1 MKKKILSIGVSGI
14 LLLAVL
20 SVTSNST
27 LGVNAMEKINA
38 NYPDN
43 IITFGGPDEQ
53 SEDDVLPKPRVFPQ
67 PSEESLKLT
76 QEQVQA
82 FDCGLV
88 EDVSVPECEA
98 LVALYASTN
107 GSAWANNTNWLQ
119 STTVGDWYGVGITFY
134 EGPSNL
140 TLSGNNLVGTIPP
153 EIGNLPELRVINL
166 SENYL
171 RGGIPSELFQL
182 EYLGVIALNDN
193 LLSGTLPSELG
204 SEKYFTI
211 LLNGNQFTGQIPDTF
226 DQAERLRLLDLSR
239 NQLSGEIPATLGQ
252 AYNLWDLYLSDNQ
265 LSGTIPSTL
274 GNLKQLSDL
283 DLSSNQLSGTI
294 PEDLGSIRYLYY
306 LNLANNKLE
315 GAVPEYITN
324 LDLYSRDVDFGYN
337 RLNVPQEEPVQS
349 FLNEKDPDWY
359 LTQAVQVT
367 TSCDSDSEIISRNG
381 RVMVSVPNGACDGEI
396 DILLAP
402 IKKPSHAFGAMF
414 WARNSFELN
423 AWNEH
428 GEVTQF
434 QKPLTF
440 TLYYSDGGIGP
451 LPEDQLVVEMFD
463 EDYMVWHNAV
473 NTCPNGVYTR
483 NFDENWVRLPV
494 CHLTEFGLFNMP
506 EMPYRL
512 YIPISLK

>member
-1 MKKKILSIGVSGI
+1 MKKKILRLSISG
-14 LLLAVL
+14 LLLLVSL
-20 SVTSNST
+20 SATSTAT
-27 LGVNAMEKINA
+27 LGVNAMEKINE

-43 IITFGGPDEQ
+43 IIFFDDPVDQ
-53 SEDDVLPKPRVFPQ
+53 SEENFNPEPRILVP

-76 QEQVQA
+76 QEQVEA
-82 FDCGLV
+82 FDCTTV
-88 EDVSVPECEA
+88 EDVPVSECEA
-98 LVALYASTN
+98 LVALYGSTN
-107 GSAWANNTNWLQ
+107 GAGWTNNTNWLQ
-119 STTVGDWYGVGITFY
+119 STTVGEWYGVNVTASYNG
-134 EGPSNL
+134 L
-140 TLSGNNLVGTIPP
+140 TILSLSDNNLIGTIPP
-153 EIGNLPELRVINL
+153 EIENLSELKILTLSKNFLTGQIPPGFFNLPNLLRINL
-166 SENYL
+166 SENLLTGAVPPEFGNGDYIVIIL
-171 RGGIPSELFQL
+171 GG
-182 EYLGVIALNDN
+182 N
-193 LLSGTLPSELG
+193 L
-204 SEKYFTI
+204 
-211 LLNGNQFTGQIPDTF
+211 FTGQIPPELGEA
-226 DQAERLRLLDLSR
+226 QSLQYLD
-239 NQLSGEIPATLGQ
+239 
-252 AYNLWDLYLSDNQ
+252 LSDNQ
-265 LSGTIPSTL
+265 LTGTIPAEI
-274 GNLKQLSDL
+274 GQLW
-283 DLSSNQLSGTI
+283 
-294 PEDLGSIRYLYY
+294 YLYT
-306 LNLANNKLE
+306 LKIANNKIE
-315 GAVPEYITN
+315 GVVPQSLT
-324 LDLYSRDVDFGYN
+324 DLSRLGQGTDFGYN

-381 RVMVSVPNGACDGEI
+381 RVMVSVPNGACDGEM